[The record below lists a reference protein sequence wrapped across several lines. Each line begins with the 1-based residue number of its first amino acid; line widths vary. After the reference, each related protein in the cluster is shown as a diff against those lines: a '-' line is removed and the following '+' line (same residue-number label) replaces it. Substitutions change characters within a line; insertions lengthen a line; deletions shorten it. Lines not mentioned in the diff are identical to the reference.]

1 MGWSKM
7 FLVLNKEK
15 ISAYVVS
22 ILTVCFLFFIASN
35 TTKNNI
41 ENTETTSVKVEVNN
55 EDDKEE
61 NDNVT
66 NMNNK
71 ANSGNTIQKYNST
84 Y

>member
-1 MGWSKM
+1 M

-41 ENTETTSVKVEVNN
+41 ENTETTSVKVKVTN

>member
-1 MGWSKM
+1 M

-71 ANSGNTIQKYNST
+71 ASSGNTIQKYNST